1 MKTRE
6 EVENLKQLWLDESKS
21 FDLTKVEGYEEYR
34 DELAAFVRRH
44 QSAASNEGSLGIL
57 PQILLTSIPA
67 LIGGLTVKSPQETL
81 EEIALPL
88 IKKMIREAPE
98 PLSERLV
105 QGYYEQIGFDA
116 YQRAHYILTGR
127 EKFAKAKCPC
137 AACAMNRMEEE
148 EGT

>member
-44 QSAASNEGSLGIL
+44 QSATSNEGSLGIL

-67 LIGGLTVKSPQETL
+67 LIGGLTGKSPQETM

-98 PLSERLV
+98 PLSEPLV

-148 EGT
+148 EKE